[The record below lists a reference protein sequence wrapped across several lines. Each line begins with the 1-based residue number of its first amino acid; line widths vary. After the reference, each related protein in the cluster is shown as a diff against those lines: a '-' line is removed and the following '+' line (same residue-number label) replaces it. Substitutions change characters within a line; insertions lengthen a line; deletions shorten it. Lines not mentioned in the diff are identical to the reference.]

1 MSYRLLRI
9 MSLGAACGIT
19 ACGVAAQ
26 TAPQDSS
33 ASSIADAAKR
43 AREQKKNAGAPS
55 KVITDDDLD
64 NKNVKPGAEGLTVPA
79 PRLET
84 EPPSP
89 EAVAAAETA
98 DKQADKSPADDPLK
112 STDDAKIAQKK
123 KALATAEDDVAL
135 AQRELA
141 LAQDSFYA
149 NPDYQRD
156 TAGQTNLTELQQTIS
171 DRQDKVARLKAEL
184 AAAEEAASRKKGA
197 AAPAPSGSPATA
209 PQP

>member
-9 MSLGAACGIT
+9 MSLGAACGIA

-33 ASSIADAAKR
+33 AQSIADAAKR
-43 AREQKKNAGAPS
+43 AREQKKNAGPSS

-64 NKNVKPGAEGLTVPA
+64 NKNVKPGAEGLTVPT

-89 EAVAAAETA
+89 EAVAAAEAA
-98 DKQADKSPADDPLK
+98 DKQADKSPADDPLT
-112 STDDAKIAQKK
+112 STDDAKIARMK
-123 KALATAEDDVAL
+123 KALATAEDDVTL

-156 TAGQTNLTELQQTIS
+156 TAGQANLAELEQTIN
-171 DRQDKVARLKAEL
+171 DRQDRVARLKAEL

-197 AAPAPSGSPATA
+197 AARAPAEPPGTT
-209 PQP
+209 PQR